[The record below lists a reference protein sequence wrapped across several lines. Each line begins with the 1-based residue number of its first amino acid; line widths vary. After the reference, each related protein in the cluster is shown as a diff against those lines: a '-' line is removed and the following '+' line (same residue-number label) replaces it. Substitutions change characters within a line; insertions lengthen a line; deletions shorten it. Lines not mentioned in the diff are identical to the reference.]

1 MLECIEKPLFLTTRE
16 EDFVELI
23 VEKWKSIER

>member
-1 MLECIEKPLFLTTRE
+1 MLECIEKPLFLTTPV
-16 EDFVELI
+16 EDFVELN